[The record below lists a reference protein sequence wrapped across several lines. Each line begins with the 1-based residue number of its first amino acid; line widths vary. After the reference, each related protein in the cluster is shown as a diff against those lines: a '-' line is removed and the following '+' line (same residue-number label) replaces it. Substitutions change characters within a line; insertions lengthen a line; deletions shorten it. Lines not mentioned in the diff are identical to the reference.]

1 MNRLKYLPVVLLIC
15 FAMLAG
21 SVCSA
26 GRSAAAASKDP
37 RQIVIAAFEKLNTVK
52 NYHMTMENQY
62 LLTYQGETLSLS
74 VKSECDAQA
83 DPLLVQN
90 NMTFTMDS
98 KWEQKEQKTT
108 QYIEAD
114 QGKIM
119 VYSFVNDHWTKQ
131 VLTEFNP
138 LAAYDDYFKAI
149 KHVSLVKETPE
160 ASDFAV
166 VINSGFLSKE
176 MERMMSALGL
186 QKMEL
191 PEGAFQDIGELT
203 YTVTIDRKTATIT
216 QVQMDLSGVLR
227 NFGKSIMESLNLPS
241 EKKTII
247 SQLLSTVQASAVISF
262 SQMNQIEGLQVPAE
276 IKSSAIML
284 PSLTVP
290 GSLVEAKDPNAIKVG
305 ANLELTG
312 GFSPYAKQSLAG
324 MQLAVKEANAAGG
337 ILGRKIELVTVDNGS
352 NVGRTANVMT
362 DFISGNKVAAVL
374 GPLTD
379 TNMRTAA
386 AMAEDYQLPII
397 SSAVINP
404 AIAVDN
410 GKPKR
415 YVFRSAFTDP
425 YQGKMMSK
433 FAVDRLGAKT
443 AAMVVDKSSDY
454 SKYIAA
460 LFKMTFADSGG
471 KIIAEEGY
479 LQKERDF
486 SSLLA
491 RIQQADADVIFI
503 PGFVEEVGPLI
514 RQARESGITTPILGA
529 DAWDSAGLVENA
541 GVEAL
546 TNTYFSNHY
555 SSQLQSA
562 VNQHFVAA
570 YKSEYNTE
578 PDIFSALGYE
588 AATILIAAIKEAGSA
603 EPEQIRAALENIRL
617 EGVTGPIYFNR
628 YHNPIKS
635 MVVIAMLNGEQTL
648 LARIDP

>member
-1 MNRLKYLPVVLLIC
+1 MNRLKYLPVLVLLC
-15 FAMLAG
+15 MAMLVG

-26 GRSAAAASKDP
+26 GRSTAAASKDP
-37 RQIVIAAFEKLNTVK
+37 KQIVIAAFEKLNTVK
-52 NYHMTMENQY
+52 NYHITMENQY
-62 LLTYQGETLSLS
+62 LLTYQGETLSLT

-114 QGKIM
+114 QGKIIA
-119 VYSFVNDHWTKQ
+119 YSFVNDHWAKQ
-131 VLTEFNP
+131 ILTEFNP
-138 LAAYDDYFKAI
+138 LAVYDDYFKAI
-149 KHVSLVKETPE
+149 KHVSLLKEAPE
-160 ASDFAV
+160 TSDFAV
-166 VINSGFLSKE
+166 VIKSGFLSKE
-176 MERMMSALGL
+176 IERMMNALGL
-186 QKMEL
+186 QKMKL

-203 YTVTIDRKTATIT
+203 YTVTIDRRTATIT
-216 QVQMDLSGVLR
+216 QVHMDLSGILR
-227 NFGKSIMESLNLPS
+227 NFGKSIIESLDMPS
-241 EKKTII
+241 EKKVII
-247 SQLLSTVQASAVISF
+247 SELLSTVKASAVISF

-290 GSLVEAKDPNAIKVG
+290 GNLVEAKDPNAIKVG

-312 GFSPYAKQSLAG
+312 GVSPYAKLILAG

-337 ILGRKIELVTVDNGS
+337 VLDRKLELVTADNGS
-352 NVGRTANVMT
+352 IVSGTANVMT

-379 TNMRTAA
+379 ANMRTAA

-404 AIAVDN
+404 AIVADN

-425 YQGKMMSK
+425 YRGKMMSK

-454 SKYIAA
+454 SRYIAA
-460 LFKMTFADSGG
+460 LFKMTFANSGG

-479 LQKERDF
+479 LQKDRDF
-486 SSLLA
+486 SSQLA

-503 PGFVEEVGPLI
+503 PGYVDEVGPLI
-514 RQARESGITTPILGA
+514 RQARESGITAPILGA
-529 DAWDSAGLVENA
+529 DAWDSAKLVEDA
-541 GVEAL
+541 GVAAL
-546 TNTYFSNHY
+546 NNTYFSNHY
-555 SSQLQSA
+555 SAQLQSA
-562 VNQHFVAA
+562 ANQRFVAA
-570 YKSEYNTE
+570 YKREYHSE

-588 AATILIAAIKEAGSA
+588 AATILIAAIKDAGSA
-603 EPEQIRAALENIRL
+603 EPEQIRAALERIRL

-635 MVVIAMLNGEQTL
+635 MVVIAMINGEQTL
-648 LARIDP
+648 LERIDP

>member
-1 MNRLKYLPVVLLIC
+1 MNRLKYLPVLMFIC
-15 FAMLAG
+15 IAMLVG

-26 GRSAAAASKDP
+26 GRSTATASKDP
-37 RQIVIAAFEKLNTVK
+37 KQVVIAAFEKLNTVK
-52 NYHMTMENQY
+52 NYHITMENQY
-62 LLTYQGETLSLS
+62 LLTYQGETLSLT

-114 QGKIM
+114 QGKIIA
-119 VYSFVNDHWTKQ
+119 YSFVNDHWAKQ

-138 LAAYDDYFKAI
+138 LAVYDDYFKAI
-149 KHVSLVKETPE
+149 KHVSLLKETPE
-160 ASDFAV
+160 TSDFAV
-166 VINSGFLSKE
+166 VIKSGFLSKE
-176 MERMMSALGL
+176 MERMMNALGL
-186 QKMEL
+186 QKMKL

-203 YTVTIDRKTATIT
+203 YTVTIDRRTATIT
-216 QVQMDLSGVLR
+216 QVHMDLSGILR
-227 NFGKSIMESLNLPS
+227 NFGKSIIESLDLPS
-241 EKKTII
+241 EKKMII
-247 SQLLSTVQASAVISF
+247 SELLSTVKASAVISF

-284 PSLTVP
+284 PSLSVP
-290 GSLVEAKDPNAIKVG
+290 GNLVEAKDPNAIKVG

-312 GFSPYAKQSLAG
+312 GVSPYAKLTLAG

-337 ILGRKIELVTVDNGS
+337 VLDRKLELVTADNGS
-352 NVGRTANVMT
+352 IVSGTANVMT

-379 TNMRTAA
+379 ANMRTAA

-404 AIAVDN
+404 AVVVDN

-433 FAVDRLGAKT
+433 FAIDRLGAKT

-460 LFKMTFADSGG
+460 LFKMSFADSGG

-479 LQKERDF
+479 LQKDRDF
-486 SSLLA
+486 SSQLA

-503 PGFVEEVGPLI
+503 PGYVDEVGPLI
-514 RQARESGITTPILGA
+514 GKPGKV
-529 DAWDSAGLVENA
+529 G
-541 GVEAL
+541 
-546 TNTYFSNHY
+546 
-555 SSQLQSA
+555 SQL
-562 VNQHFVAA
+562 
-570 YKSEYNTE
+570 
-578 PDIFSALGYE
+578 
-588 AATILIAAIKEAGSA
+588 
-603 EPEQIRAALENIRL
+603 
-617 EGVTGPIYFNR
+617 R
-628 YHNPIKS
+628 Y
-635 MVVIAMLNGEQTL
+635 
-648 LARIDP
+648 